1 MITKPVAPGAASEI
15 AQEIYETLCQG
26 ELPGS
31 DNGVAEMVVSAPSFF
46 LLAIRAA
53 ELSEDK
59 GTDWFVKETL
69 CHIIIGVEFARR
81 LYGIAAPEKESEN
94 DGHETD

>member
-1 MITKPVAPGAASEI
+1 MITGQVAPGAASEI

-31 DNGVAEMVVSAPSFF
+31 NNGVAEMVVSAPSFL
-46 LLAIRAA
+46 LLAVRAA

-59 GTDWFVKETL
+59 SADWFVKETL

-81 LYGIAAPEKESEN
+81 LYGIDTSERMCEN
-94 DGHETD
+94 

>member
-1 MITKPVAPGAASEI
+1 MITGQVAPGAASEI

-31 DNGVAEMVVSAPSFF
+31 NNGVAEMVVSAPSFL
-46 LLAIRAA
+46 LLAVRAA

-59 GTDWFVKETL
+59 SADWFVKETL

-81 LYGIAAPEKESEN
+81 LYGIDTSERVCEN
-94 DGHETD
+94 